1 MTPQQRAVAYAV
13 ESLVIAKE
21 YGQPDEYA
29 IACAIAELHALSP
42 ACTRLAVTA

>member
-1 MTPQQRAVAYAV
+1 MTPRQQAAAWAL

-29 IACAIAELHALSP
+29 IACAIAELHALTP
-42 ACTRLAVTA
+42 ACTRWTS